1 MRLIK
6 QLQRGLPVVIDLSD
20 CLCVQQRVHLL
31 DLLQINRVLVCEMD
45 KHVASLEK
53 GKKKHKFIIACRLNG
68 AVRYYTHV
76 DGVLVAT
83 DNVRRSLF
91 EAEDEVHPKM

>member
-1 MRLIK
+1 MTLYRNLPPLPLPLHSYLHTYIHTNLVEPQSFRVRLIE

-20 CLCVQQRVHLL
+20 CLCVQQRVHQL

-53 GKKKHKFIIACRLNG
+53 EEKKTQILLL
-68 AVRYYTHV
+68 HV
-76 DGVLVAT
+76 V
-83 DNVRRSLF
+83 
-91 EAEDEVHPKM
+91 